1 MRVAEEAQAKDYE
14 DSVYLRTIATGLTA
28 CIAIQTLLNI
38 GGVTTAIPLTGI
50 PLPMLSHGGSSL
62 IATMFMA
69 GILLAISDY
78 TPAPKRAKKSTP
90 KKRKTNSS
98 SRKRKQTPS
107 GKAKTHDKPFG
118 GEANVLGHNSRTKK

>member
-28 CIAIQTLLNI
+28 CIAIQTLLNS

-62 IATMFMA
+62 IATMLMA

-98 SRKRKQTPS
+98 SRKRKQSPS
-107 GKAKTHDKPFG
+107 VKTKKRDQPFG